1 MNGLGRLMILSLL
14 IEGLLVLLLTATIYF
29 AIRLNK
35 RLTVLRVE
43 KEQLEKLITQ
53 FELVADRAHS
63 SLSGLRAT
71 ADQVKSDLDDATN
84 KSHAMRDELAFLIER
99 ADINAEKLAQLSS
112 LKTGNLEQDNGLDN
126 EQSVTIKSQENYK
139 NIRSATNERANE
151 EIFDQNVGVSE
162 VERELIT
169 ALKRVR

>member
-1 MNGLGRLMILSLL
+1 
-14 IEGLLVLLLTATIYF
+14 
-29 AIRLNK
+29 
-35 RLTVLRVE
+35 VLRVE

-71 ADQVKSDLDDATN
+71 ADKVTSDLDDATN

-112 LKTGNLEQDNGLDN
+112 SKTVNLAQDSGLDKEQLATIKPHEN
-126 EQSVTIKSQENYK
+126 FEKIQSV
-139 NIRSATNERANE
+139 ANEGDNE
-151 EIFDQNVGVSE
+151 EIFDQNIGVSE

-169 ALKRVR
+169 ALKRAR

>member
-1 MNGLGRLMILSLL
+1 MIWSLL

-112 LKTGNLEQDNGLDN
+112 SKTGNLAQDSGLDN
-126 EQSVTIKSQENYK
+126 EQSVTINLQENFE
-139 NIRSATNERANE
+139 NIQSLANERDNE
-151 EIFDQNVGVSE
+151 EIFDQNLGVSE

-169 ALKRVR
+169 ALKRAR

>member
-1 MNGLGRLMILSLL
+1 MDYDGVMIWSLL

-126 EQSVTIKSQENYK
+126 EQSVTIKSQENYE
-139 NIRSATNERANE
+139 NIHSATNERDNE

>member
-1 MNGLGRLMILSLL
+1 MIWSLL
-14 IEGLLVLLLTATIYF
+14 IEGFLALLLTATIYF

-35 RLTVLRVE
+35 RLSVLRVE

-71 ADQVKSDLDDATN
+71 ADQVKNDLDDATN
-84 KSHAMRDELAFLIER
+84 KSQAMRDELAFLIER
-99 ADINAEKLAQLSS
+99 ADINAERLAQFSS
-112 LKTGNLEQDNGLDN
+112 PKTGNLEQNNGLNN
-126 EQSVTIKSQENYK
+126 EQSVTFNSQENYE
-139 NIRSATNERANE
+139 NIQSETNERDNE
-151 EIFDQNVGVSE
+151 EIFDQNMGVSE

-169 ALKRVR
+169 ALKRAR

>member
-1 MNGLGRLMILSLL
+1 MIWSLL

-35 RLTVLRVE
+35 RLSALRVE
-43 KEQLEKLITQ
+43 KEQLEKLIMQ

-63 SLSGLRAT
+63 SLNGLRAT

-84 KSHAMRDELAFLIER
+84 KSHAMRDELAYLIER
-99 ADINAEKLAQLSS
+99 ADINAEKLAQFSS
-112 LKTGNLEQDNGLDN
+112 PKTGKLAQDSGLDN
-126 EQSVTIKSQENYK
+126 EQSFTINSHENLE
-139 NIRSATNERANE
+139 NMQSVANERDNE
-151 EIFDQNVGVSE
+151 ETVDQNMGVSE

-169 ALKRVR
+169 ALKRAR

>member
-1 MNGLGRLMILSLL
+1 MIWSLL

-29 AIRLNK
+29 AIRLNR

-99 ADINAEKLAQLSS
+99 ADTNAEKLAQLSS
-112 LKTGNLEQDNGLDN
+112 SKTGNLAQDSGLDN
-126 EQSVTIKSQENYK
+126 EQSVTTNSQESFE
-139 NIRSATNERANE
+139 NIQSLANERDNE
-151 EIFDQNVGVSE
+151 EVFDQNMGVSE

-169 ALKRVR
+169 ALKRAR

>member
-1 MNGLGRLMILSLL
+1 MIWSLL

-43 KEQLEKLITQ
+43 KEQLEKLFTQ

-112 LKTGNLEQDNGLDN
+112 SKTDNLAQDSGLDN
-126 EQSVTIKSQENYK
+126 EQSIAINSQENFE
-139 NIRSATNERANE
+139 NIQSLANERDNE
-151 EIFDQNVGVSE
+151 EVFDQNMGVSE

-169 ALKRVR
+169 ALKRAR

>member
-1 MNGLGRLMILSLL
+1 MIWSLL

-112 LKTGNLEQDNGLDN
+112 PKTGNLAQNSGLDDEQPATINLN
-126 EQSVTIKSQENYK
+126 ENIENIESV
-139 NIRSATNERANE
+139 ANERDNE
-151 EIFDQNVGVSE
+151 EIFDQNMGVSE

-169 ALKRVR
+169 ALKRAR

>member
-1 MNGLGRLMILSLL
+1 MIWSLL

-112 LKTGNLEQDNGLDN
+112 SKTGNLAQDSGLDN
-126 EQSVTIKSQENYK
+126 EQSVTTNSQENFE
-139 NIRSATNERANE
+139 NIQSLANERDNE
-151 EIFDQNVGVSE
+151 EIFDQNLGVSE

-169 ALKRVR
+169 ALKRAR

>member
-1 MNGLGRLMILSLL
+1 M
-14 IEGLLVLLLTATIYF
+14 LLLTATIYF

-53 FELVADRAHS
+53 FEFVADRAHS

-112 LKTGNLEQDNGLDN
+112 SKTGNLAQDSGLDD
-126 EQSVTIKSQENYK
+126 EQSVTINSQENL
-139 NIRSATNERANE
+139 S
-151 EIFDQNVGVSE
+151 
-162 VERELIT
+162 LIHI
-169 ALKRVR
+169 

>member
-1 MNGLGRLMILSLL
+1 MIWSLL

-43 KEQLEKLITQ
+43 KEQLEKLIKQ
-53 FELVADRAHS
+53 FEIVADRAQS
-63 SLSGLRAT
+63 SLSGLKAT
-71 ADQVKSDLDDATN
+71 ADQVRSDLDDATH

-99 ADINAEKLAQLSS
+99 ADINAEKLAGMSS
-112 LKTGNLEQDNGLDN
+112 LKADKLGQTNSFYD
-126 EQSVTIKSQENYK
+126 EQSTAINTHENIKP
-139 NIRSATNERANE
+139 ATVEYDNDGAS
-151 EIFDQNVGVSE
+151 DQNIGVSE

-169 ALKRVR
+169 ALKRAR

>member
-1 MNGLGRLMILSLL
+1 MIWSLL
-14 IEGLLVLLLTATIYF
+14 IEVLLVLLLTATIYF

-53 FELVADRAHS
+53 FEFVADRAHS

-112 LKTGNLEQDNGLDN
+112 SKTGNLAQDSGLDN
-126 EQSVTIKSQENYK
+126 EQSVTINSQENFE
-139 NIRSATNERANE
+139 NIQSLANERDNE
-151 EIFDQNVGVSE
+151 EIFDQNMGVSE

-169 ALKRVR
+169 ALKRAR

>member
-1 MNGLGRLMILSLL
+1 MIWSLL

-29 AIRLNK
+29 AIRLNR

-99 ADINAEKLAQLSS
+99 ADTNAEKLAQLSS
-112 LKTGNLEQDNGLDN
+112 SKTGKLAQDSVPDN
-126 EQSVTIKSQENYK
+126 EQSVTVNLHEN
-139 NIRSATNERANE
+139 IESTQSVGNERDNE
-151 EIFDQNVGVSE
+151 EIFDKNMGVSE

-169 ALKRVR
+169 ALKRAR

>member
-1 MNGLGRLMILSLL
+1 MIWSLL
-14 IEGLLVLLLTATIYF
+14 IEVLLVLLLTATIYF

-112 LKTGNLEQDNGLDN
+112 SKTGNLAQDSGLDN
-126 EQSVTIKSQENYK
+126 EQPVTINSQENFE
-139 NIRSATNERANE
+139 NIQSLANERDNE
-151 EIFDQNVGVSE
+151 EIFDQNLGVSE

-169 ALKRVR
+169 ALKRAR

>member
-1 MNGLGRLMILSLL
+1 MIWSLL

-112 LKTGNLEQDNGLDN
+112 SKTGNLAQDSGLDN
-126 EQSVTIKSQENYK
+126 EQSVTINSQENFE
-139 NIRSATNERANE
+139 NIQSLANERDNE
-151 EIFDQNVGVSE
+151 EIFDQNLGVAE

-169 ALKRVR
+169 ALKRAR

>member
-1 MNGLGRLMILSLL
+1 MIWSLL
-14 IEGLLVLLLTATIYF
+14 LEGLLVLLLTATIYF

-112 LKTGNLEQDNGLDN
+112 SKTGNLAQDSGLDN
-126 EQSVTIKSQENYK
+126 EQSVTINSQENFE
-139 NIRSATNERANE
+139 NIQSLANERDNE
-151 EIFDQNVGVSE
+151 EIFDQNLGVSE

-169 ALKRVR
+169 ALKRAR

>member
-1 MNGLGRLMILSLL
+1 MIWSLL

-112 LKTGNLEQDNGLDN
+112 SKTGNLAQDSGLDN
-126 EQSVTIKSQENYK
+126 EQSVTVNSQENFE
-139 NIRSATNERANE
+139 NIQSLANERDNE
-151 EIFDQNVGVSE
+151 EIFDQNMGVSE

-169 ALKRVR
+169 ALKRAR

>member
-1 MNGLGRLMILSLL
+1 MIWSLL

-29 AIRLNK
+29 AVRLNK

-112 LKTGNLEQDNGLDN
+112 SKTGNLAQDSGLDN
-126 EQSVTIKSQENYK
+126 EQSVTINPRENFE
-139 NIRSATNERANE
+139 NIQSLANERDNE
-151 EIFDQNVGVSE
+151 EIFDQNLGVSE

-169 ALKRVR
+169 ALKRAR

>member
-1 MNGLGRLMILSLL
+1 MIWSLL
-14 IEGLLVLLLTATIYF
+14 IESLLVLLLAATIYF
-29 AIRLNK
+29 AIRLNR

-71 ADQVKSDLDDATN
+71 ADHVKSDLDDATN

-112 LKTGNLEQDNGLDN
+112 SKTGNLAQDSGLDN
-126 EQSVTIKSQENYK
+126 EQSVTINSQENFE
-139 NIRSATNERANE
+139 NIQSLANERDNE
-151 EIFDQNVGVSE
+151 EIFDQNLGVSE

-169 ALKRVR
+169 ALKRAR

>member
-1 MNGLGRLMILSLL
+1 MIWSLL

-71 ADQVKSDLDDATN
+71 ADQVKSDLDDSTN

-112 LKTGNLEQDNGLDN
+112 SKTGNLAQDSGLDN
-126 EQSVTIKSQENYK
+126 EQSVTINSQENFE
-139 NIRSATNERANE
+139 NIQSLANERDNE
-151 EIFDQNVGVSE
+151 EVFGQNMGVSE

-169 ALKRVR
+169 ALKRAR

>member
-1 MNGLGRLMILSLL
+1 MIWSLL

-35 RLTVLRVE
+35 RLSVLRVE

-112 LKTGNLEQDNGLDN
+112 SKTGNLAQDSGLND
-126 EQSVTIKSQENYK
+126 EQSVTINSQENFG
-139 NIRSATNERANE
+139 NIQSLANERDNE
-151 EIFDQNVGVSE
+151 EIFDQNMAVSE

-169 ALKRVR
+169 ALKRAR

>member
-1 MNGLGRLMILSLL
+1 MIWSLL
-14 IEGLLVLLLTATIYF
+14 IEVLLVLLLTATIYF

-112 LKTGNLEQDNGLDN
+112 SKTGNLAQDSGLDN
-126 EQSVTIKSQENYK
+126 EQSVTINSQENFE
-139 NIRSATNERANE
+139 NIQSLANERDNE
-151 EIFDQNVGVSE
+151 EIFDQNMGVSE

-169 ALKRVR
+169 SLKRAR

>member
-1 MNGLGRLMILSLL
+1 MIWSLL

-112 LKTGNLEQDNGLDN
+112 SKTGNLAQDSGLDN
-126 EQSVTIKSQENYK
+126 EQSVTINSQENFE
-139 NIRSATNERANE
+139 NIQSLANERDNE
-151 EIFDQNVGVSE
+151 EIFDQNMGVSE

-169 ALKRVR
+169 ALKRAR

>member
-1 MNGLGRLMILSLL
+1 MIWSLL

-112 LKTGNLEQDNGLDN
+112 SKTGNLAQDSGLGN
-126 EQSVTIKSQENYK
+126 EQSVAINSQENFE
-139 NIRSATNERANE
+139 NIQSLANERDNE
-151 EIFDQNVGVSE
+151 EIFDQNLGVSE

-169 ALKRVR
+169 ALKRAR

>member
-1 MNGLGRLMILSLL
+1 MIWSLL

-35 RLTVLRVE
+35 RLAVLRVE

-112 LKTGNLEQDNGLDN
+112 SKTGNLAQDSGLDN
-126 EQSVTIKSQENYK
+126 EQSVTINSQENFE
-139 NIRSATNERANE
+139 NIQSLANERDNE
-151 EIFDQNVGVSE
+151 EVFDQNMGVSE

-169 ALKRVR
+169 ALKRAR

>member
-1 MNGLGRLMILSLL
+1 MIWSLL

-112 LKTGNLEQDNGLDN
+112 SKTDNLAQDSGLGN
-126 EQSVTIKSQENYK
+126 EQAVAINSQENFE
-139 NIRSATNERANE
+139 NIQSLANERDNE
-151 EIFDQNVGVSE
+151 EVFDQNMGVSE

-169 ALKRVR
+169 ALKRAR

>member
-1 MNGLGRLMILSLL
+1 MDYDGVMIWSLL

-112 LKTGNLEQDNGLDN
+112 PKTSNLAQDIELDN
-126 EQSVTIKSQENYK
+126 EQSVTINSQENFE
-139 NIRSATNERANE
+139 NIQSAANERDNE
-151 EIFDQNVGVSE
+151 VIFDQNMGVSE

-169 ALKRVR
+169 ALKRAR

>member
-1 MNGLGRLMILSLL
+1 MIWSLL

-99 ADINAEKLAQLSS
+99 ADINAEKLAKLSS
-112 LKTGNLEQDNGLDN
+112 SKTGNLAQDSGLDN
-126 EQSVTIKSQENYK
+126 EQSVTTNSQENFE
-139 NIRSATNERANE
+139 NIQSLANERDNE
-151 EIFDQNVGVSE
+151 EIFDQNLGVSE

-169 ALKRVR
+169 ALKRAR

>member
-1 MNGLGRLMILSLL
+1 MIWSLL

-112 LKTGNLEQDNGLDN
+112 SKTGNLAQDSGLDN
-126 EQSVTIKSQENYK
+126 EQSVTINPRENFE
-139 NIRSATNERANE
+139 NIQSLANERDNE
-151 EIFDQNVGVSE
+151 EIFDQNLGVSE

-169 ALKRVR
+169 ALKRAR

>member
-1 MNGLGRLMILSLL
+1 MIWSLL

-112 LKTGNLEQDNGLDN
+112 SKTGNLAQDSGLDN
-126 EQSVTIKSQENYK
+126 EQSVTINSQENFE
-139 NIRSATNERANE
+139 NIQSLANERDNE
-151 EIFDQNVGVSE
+151 EVFDQNMGVSE

-169 ALKRVR
+169 ALKRAR

>member
-1 MNGLGRLMILSLL
+1 
-14 IEGLLVLLLTATIYF
+14 
-29 AIRLNK
+29 
-35 RLTVLRVE
+35 LTVLRVE

-99 ADINAEKLAQLSS
+99 ADINAEKLAKLSS
-112 LKTGNLEQDNGLDN
+112 SKTGNLAQDSGLDN
-126 EQSVTIKSQENYK
+126 EQSVTTNSQENFE
-139 NIRSATNERANE
+139 NIQSLANERDNE
-151 EIFDQNVGVSE
+151 EIFDQNLGVSE

-169 ALKRVR
+169 ALKRAR

>member
-1 MNGLGRLMILSLL
+1 MIWSLL
-14 IEGLLVLLLTATIYF
+14 IEVLLVLLLTATIYF

-99 ADINAEKLAQLSS
+99 ADINAEKLAKLSTP
-112 LKTGNLEQDNGLDN
+112 KTGHLAQDSGLDN
-126 EQSVTIKSQENYK
+126 EQPVTNNLNENFE
-139 NIRSATNERANE
+139 NIQSLANERDNE
-151 EIFDQNVGVSE
+151 EIFDQNMGVSE

-169 ALKRVR
+169 ALKRAR

>member
-1 MNGLGRLMILSLL
+1 MIWSLL

-112 LKTGNLEQDNGLDN
+112 SKTGNLAQDSGLDN
-126 EQSVTIKSQENYK
+126 EQSVTINSQENFE
-139 NIRSATNERANE
+139 NIQSLANEPDNE
-151 EIFDQNVGVSE
+151 EIFDQDLGVSE

-169 ALKRVR
+169 ALKRAR

>member
-1 MNGLGRLMILSLL
+1 MIWSLL

-112 LKTGNLEQDNGLDN
+112 SKTGNLAQDSGLND
-126 EQSVTIKSQENYK
+126 EQSVTINSQENFG
-139 NIRSATNERANE
+139 NIQSLANERDNE
-151 EIFDQNVGVSE
+151 ERFDQNMAVSE

-169 ALKRVR
+169 ALKRAR

>member
-1 MNGLGRLMILSLL
+1 MIWSLL

-35 RLTVLRVE
+35 RLAVLRVE

-53 FELVADRAHS
+53 FEFVADRAHS

-112 LKTGNLEQDNGLDN
+112 SKTGNLAQDSGLDN
-126 EQSVTIKSQENYK
+126 EQSVTINSQENFE
-139 NIRSATNERANE
+139 NIQSLANERDNE
-151 EIFDQNVGVSE
+151 EIFDQNMGVSE

-169 ALKRVR
+169 ALKRAR

>member
-1 MNGLGRLMILSLL
+1 MIWSLL

-35 RLTVLRVE
+35 RLIVLRVE

-112 LKTGNLEQDNGLDN
+112 SKTGNLAQDSGLDD
-126 EQSVTIKSQENYK
+126 EQSVTINSQENFE
-139 NIRSATNERANE
+139 NIQSLANERDNE
-151 EIFDQNVGVSE
+151 EIFDQNLGVSE

-169 ALKRVR
+169 ALKRAR

>member
-1 MNGLGRLMILSLL
+1 MIWSLL

-29 AIRLNK
+29 AIRLNR

-112 LKTGNLEQDNGLDN
+112 SKTGKLAQDSVPDN
-126 EQSVTIKSQENYK
+126 EQSVTINPHEN
-139 NIRSATNERANE
+139 IESIQSVGNERDNG
-151 EIFDQNVGVSE
+151 EIFNKNMVVSE

-169 ALKRVR
+169 ALKRAR